1 MLSNANEYR
10 VIEDSIGEPTIQKWR
25 KRPRRLLLFVVVF
38 LPLLAVAQI
47 YIFLQPAVYSSKA
60 TVLTVAPTGID
71 EISAEK
77 DTQHVVIQKQIL
89 IGQSLLE
96 QTAQYLK
103 EQNSANELTVDD
115 LKAMLSVEP
124 VAETNLVQL
133 LAEGGQPHILQQT
146 VNAWIAVYLRIRAHF
161 ISETTEKA
169 TAAISKEIALLE
181 QQVEHDRKDVE
192 TFRLE
197 HDILSE
203 QSGDNQAHARLQGLN
218 QSLNLALEEEVKTK
232 AKLDTVRGALAE
244 GKAVVPDNDSQAL
257 ADMIKRAQQLREKV
271 AGFQNQ
277 FTPEYIQLNPKL
289 HTVVEQ
295 LAELE
300 AKIGTKIKVGSRYA
314 IQEAENNYL
323 AARAAVKA
331 IKLQMDE
338 HKQTIAEYTSQFSKY
353 QAMQEELLKLEA
365 LLQKTKQRLIEIEVK
380 QRQQYPQV
388 DVVEWASLPD
398 KPIRPNYLL
407 ESVLAF
413 AACLS
418 LGLFV
423 VWLVDYLYREQG
435 NQSAVTLSG
444 IHLYHDGAGREAF
457 GMQDRRKKMV
467 YDPVQ
472 LLQQDLRRELTQAE
486 MSALFSAADPQASGV
501 LCLLLNGFSIEEIAN
516 LTADDFDLEKRCIHV
531 ASRGRNI
538 EMNRHSAALFNEDY
552 LLAWGKYCEFNL
564 QDIES
569 MLTCAAID
577 AGLTEP
583 EHINADKIRF
593 SYMLYLVRQGIKLS
607 DLAKVFGPIS
617 PARLVELGH
626 FSPEQA
632 GIPIEDIQLEFPVDI

>member
-10 VIEDSIGEPTIQKWR
+10 IIEDSIGEPTIQNWR
-25 KRPRRLLLFVVVF
+25 KRPRRLLLFAVVF
-38 LPLLAVAQI
+38 LPLLAVAQT

-71 EISAEK
+71 EVSAEK

-103 EQNSANELTVDD
+103 EQNSSSQLTVDD

-133 LAEGGQPHILQQT
+133 LAEGGQPRILQQA
-146 VNAWIAVYLRIRAHF
+146 VNAWIAVYLKIRAHF

-169 TAAISKEIALLE
+169 TAAISKEIGLLE
-181 QQVEHDRKDVE
+181 QQVDHDRKVVE
-192 TFRLE
+192 TFRLT

-203 QSGDNQAHARLQGLN
+203 QSADNQAHARLQGLN
-218 QSLNLALEEEVKTK
+218 RSLNLALEEEVKTK

-244 GKAVVPDNDSQAL
+244 GKAVIPDNDSQSL
-257 ADMIKRAQQLREKV
+257 ADMMKRAQQLREKV

-314 IQEAENNYL
+314 IQEAENNSA

-338 HKQTIAEYTSQFSKY
+338 HKQQAAEYTSQFSKY
-353 QAMQEELLKLEA
+353 QAMQEELLKLEE

-398 KPIRPNYLL
+398 KPIRPNYIL
-407 ESVLAF
+407 ESSIAF

-418 LGLFV
+418 LGLFG
-423 VWLVDYLYREQG
+423 VWIVDYLYREQG
-435 NQSAVTLSG
+435 SQSAVTLSG
-444 IHLYHDGAGREAF
+444 IHLYHDGAGRNTF
-457 GMQDRRKKMV
+457 GLQERRKQMV

-472 LLQQDLRRELTQAE
+472 LLQQDLPRELTQAE
-486 MSALFSAADPQASGV
+486 ISALSSAADPQASGV
-501 LCLLLNGFSIEEIAN
+501 LCLLLNGFSTEEIGN
-516 LTADDFDLEKRCIHV
+516 LTVDDFDLEKSCIHV
-531 ASRGRNI
+531 ASRGRDI
-538 EMNRHSAALFNEDY
+538 IMNRHSAALFTEDY
-552 LLAWGKYCEFNL
+552 LQAWRKHHEFNK
-564 QDIES
+564 QEIES

-577 AGLTEP
+577 AGLSGP
-583 EHINADKIRF
+583 EHINAEIIRF
-593 SYMLYLVRQGIKLS
+593 SYMLFLVRQGIKLS

-617 PARLVELGH
+617 PARLVELGR

-632 GIPIEDIQLEFPVDI
+632 GIPIEDIDQEFPVDI